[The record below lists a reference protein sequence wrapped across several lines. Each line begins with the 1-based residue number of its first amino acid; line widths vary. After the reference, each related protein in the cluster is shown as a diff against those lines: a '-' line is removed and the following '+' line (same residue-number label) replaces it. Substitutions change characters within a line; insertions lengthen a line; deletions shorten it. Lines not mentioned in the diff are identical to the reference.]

1 MIGTTKPGDL
11 VTQQILDK
19 IFRGKTRPGDKL
31 PSAESMSKEN
41 GVSLVS
47 AREALKNL
55 EAIGLVSILHGKGIF
70 VTDGGPVIEE
80 MLEARKMLECH
91 NVEMA
96 ARKITDEDL
105 AGLEYLMG
113 LMNEAI
119 RIGDIRAFSEND
131 HHFHMMI
138 GKVSGNRFLFK
149 LFETTKN
156 LLFYQQT
163 MVNRYPGNP
172 EVAFTHH
179 KRIFEALKQK
189 DAPAARAA
197 MSEHLDEALR
207 VFKKSVEDS
216 LGGD

>member
-1 MIGTTKPGDL
+1 
-11 VTQQILDK
+11 LDQ
-19 IFRGKTRPGDKL
+19 IFRGKIRPGDKL
-31 PSAESMSKEN
+31 PSAESMSRKT
-41 GVSLVS
+41 GVSIIS
-47 AREALKNL
+47 AREGLKNL
-55 EAIGLVSILHGKGIF
+55 EAIGLVKILHGKGIF

-80 MLEARKMLECH
+80 MLEARKTLECH

-96 ARKITDEDL
+96 TRKITDKDL
-105 AGLEYLMG
+105 GGLEYLIG
-113 LMNEAI
+113 LMDESI
-119 RIGDIRAFSEND
+119 RIGDIRSFSEID
-131 HHFHMMI
+131 HEFHMMI

-172 EVAFTHH
+172 EVAIRHH
-179 KRIFEALKQK
+179 KRIFEALKQG
-189 DAPAARAA
+189 DAASARAA

-216 LGGD
+216 MGGD